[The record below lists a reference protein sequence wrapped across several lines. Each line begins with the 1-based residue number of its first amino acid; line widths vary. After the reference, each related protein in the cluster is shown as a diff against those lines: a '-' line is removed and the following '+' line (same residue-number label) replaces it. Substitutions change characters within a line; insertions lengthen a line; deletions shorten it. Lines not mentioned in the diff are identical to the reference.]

1 MKYEFW
7 TIGDLATA
15 EVLNLYRPTP
25 FVENWNYIESRVSRV
40 LFVDIQ
46 NVFLGTSLSLQ
57 GIQED
62 SKGISKST

>member
-7 TIGDLATA
+7 TIGDVATA
-15 EVLNLYRPTP
+15 EVLNLNRPTP

-46 NVFLGTSLSLQ
+46 NVQNKDFGKWMFEKIWQ
-57 GIQED
+57 F
-62 SKGISKST
+62 

>member
-15 EVLNLYRPTP
+15 EVLNLNRPTP

-46 NVFLGTSLSLQ
+46 NVQNKDFGKWMFEKIWQ
-57 GIQED
+57 F
-62 SKGISKST
+62 